1 MRCLKRNKQTVYYA
15 LCTGETVQYDGDGY
29 ETGERVVTYS
39 TPVPIEV
46 NVSAATGRVSV
57 EMFGN
62 LAEYDKVLVTD
73 DLNCPISET
82 SVLWIDKDPGANGD
96 VPYDY
101 IVRRVAKSL
110 NSVSIAAAHVEVT
123 P

>member
-15 LCTGETVQYDGDGY
+15 LCTGETIQYNLDGY
-29 ETGERVVTYS
+29 ETGEPAVGYS
-39 TPVPIEV
+39 DPVPIEV
-46 NVSAATGRVSV
+46 NVSPATGRVSV

-62 LAEYDKVLVTD
+62 LAEYDHVLVTD
-73 DLNCPISET
+73 DMSCPITET
-82 SVLWIDKDPGANGD
+82 SVLWVTNMPDVSGS

-110 NSVSIAAAHVEVT
+110 NSISIAISRVEVKL
-123 P
+123 